1 MEYCANQALGD
12 IYGTHGDL
20 LGVSHTRTR
29 LRGCALQLMML
40 AAPQMEKMR
49 LLSRTNFQFG
59 FFVLR
64 SKVDD
69 SYMIHESANVHLLP

>member
-1 MEYCANQALGD
+1 
-12 IYGTHGDL
+12 
-20 LGVSHTRTR
+20 
-29 LRGCALQLMML
+29 MML